1 MSADVTSAVVV
12 AVSATGQ
19 GSSVLAATV
28 RQVARIAEAGTKVPT
43 IAVLCCLAL

>member
-12 AVSATGQ
+12 ASATGQ